1 MNGGKNPNWLIV
13 EGIADRQAVPSLIR
27 AHTDWSM
34 QPRDLDQVP
43 VFIYPRGGVSEILSE
58 TSMGV
63 TMKTKT
69 IRNLGVIV
77 DGNSDPTARYRSL
90 QNRYLKWFLTIPEE
104 LNESGLI
111 VDNSDSR
118 RFGAWTMPN
127 NKHSGT
133 LETLLNGLLSDSR
146 LYPHTNAFFDLV
158 SSMEPIHPKYREKSL
173 LYAWLAVQNP
183 PTQDLNSTFAE
194 RILDPMH
201 PKLAAF
207 VTWFLELYGLPRRT
221 PTKP

>member
-13 EGIADRQAVPSLIR
+13 EGIADRQAVPGLIR

-34 QPRDLDQVP
+34 QPRDLGQVP

-63 TMKTKT
+63 TMRTKT

-118 RFGAWTMPN
+118 RFGAWIMPN
-127 NKHSGT
+127 NKDSGT
-133 LETLLNGLLSDSR
+133 LETLLNGLLSDSS
-146 LYPHTNAFFDLV
+146 LNPHTNAFLLGFKRGID
-158 SSMEPIHPKYREKSL
+158 SS
-173 LYAWLAVQNP
+173 
-183 PTQDLNSTFAE
+183 
-194 RILDPMH
+194 
-201 PKLAAF
+201 
-207 VTWFLELYGLPRRT
+207 
-221 PTKP
+221 